1 MILKNRNTITG
12 LIIGIVLMLLLF
24 WVVKKCSSPDEV
36 SVRNDYYIL
45 KNQITRMNK
54 MVVIEQDFSTL
65 QKTKL
70 AYEIFGKQ
78 VSENEILTLTHTN
91 AQVTYDLNKMV
102 LEVDSV
108 NRKLII
114 QELPSPEIRI
124 TPSVEIQS
132 IDDSFLNRIKEDQIK
147 KVTAS
152 AKADAQKRVNRAQL
166 QQQGREQLMQNLNTI
181 FVLAKALDYTIEDNT
196 KMIDVLKL

>member
-1 MILKNRNTITG
+1 MILKNRNTIAG

-24 WVVKKCSSPDEV
+24 WAFKKCSSPDEP

-54 MVVIEQDFSTL
+54 MVVVEQDFSTL

-78 VSENEILTLTHTN
+78 VSENEILTLTQTN

-132 IDDSFLNRIKEDQIK
+132 MDDSFLNRIKEDQIK

-166 QQQGREQLMQNLNTI
+166 QQQGRQQLMQNLNTI

-196 KMIDVLKL
+196 KMIDVSKL

>member
-1 MILKNRNTITG
+1 MILKNRNTIAG

-24 WVVKKCSSPDEV
+24 WAYKKCSSSDEP

-54 MVVIEQDFSTL
+54 MVVVEQDFSTL

-78 VSENEILTLTHTN
+78 VSENEILTLTQTN

-132 IDDSFLNRIKEDQIK
+132 MDDSFLNRIKEDQIK

-196 KMIDVLKL
+196 KMIDVSKL

>member
-12 LIIGIVLMLLLF
+12 IFIGIVLMLLLF
-24 WVVKKCSSPDEV
+24 WAVKKCSSPDEP

-54 MVVIEQDFSTL
+54 MVVVEQDFSTL

-78 VSENEILTLTHTN
+78 VSENEILTLTQTN

-132 IDDSFLNRIKEDQIK
+132 MDDSFLNRIKEDQIK

-196 KMIDVLKL
+196 KMIDVSKL

>member
-24 WVVKKCSSPDEV
+24 WAVKKCSSPDEP

-54 MVVIEQDFSTL
+54 MVVVEQDFSTL

-78 VSENEILTLTHTN
+78 VSENEILTLTKTN

-132 IDDSFLNRIKEDQIK
+132 MDDSFLNRIKEDQIK

-196 KMIDVLKL
+196 KMIDVSKL

>member
-1 MILKNRNTITG
+1 MILKNRNTIAG

-24 WVVKKCSSPDEV
+24 WAVKKCSSPDEP

-54 MVVIEQDFSTL
+54 MVVVEQDFSTL

-78 VSENEILTLTHTN
+78 VSENEILTLTQTN

-132 IDDSFLNRIKEDQIK
+132 MDDSFLNRIKEDQIK

-196 KMIDVLKL
+196 KMIDVSKL

>member
-24 WVVKKCSSPDEV
+24 WAVKKCSSPDEP

-54 MVVIEQDFSTL
+54 MVVVEQDFSAL

-78 VSENEILTLTHTN
+78 VSENEILTLTQTN

-132 IDDSFLNRIKEDQIK
+132 MDDSFLNRIKEYQIK

-196 KMIDVLKL
+196 KMIDVSKL

>member
-12 LIIGIVLMLLLF
+12 LFIGIVLMLLLF
-24 WVVKKCSSPDEV
+24 WAVKKCSSPDEP

-54 MVVIEQDFSTL
+54 MVVVEQDFSTL

-78 VSENEILTLTHTN
+78 VSENEILTLTQTN

-132 IDDSFLNRIKEDQIK
+132 MDDSFLNRIKEDQIK

-196 KMIDVLKL
+196 KMIDVSKL

>member
-12 LIIGIVLMLLLF
+12 LFIGIVLMLLLF
-24 WVVKKCSSPDEV
+24 WAVKKCSSPDEP

-54 MVVIEQDFSTL
+54 MVVVEQDFSTL

-78 VSENEILTLTHTN
+78 VSENEILTLTQTN

-124 TPSVEIQS
+124 MPSVEIQS
-132 IDDSFLNRIKEDQIK
+132 MDDSFLNRIKEDQIK

-196 KMIDVLKL
+196 KMIDVSKL

>member
-1 MILKNRNTITG
+1 MILKNKNTITG
-12 LIIGIVLMLLLF
+12 IFIGIVLMLLLF
-24 WVVKKCSSPDEV
+24 WAVKKCSSPDEP

-54 MVVIEQDFSTL
+54 MVVVEQDFSTL

-78 VSENEILTLTHTN
+78 VSENEILTLTQTN

-132 IDDSFLNRIKEDQIK
+132 MDDSFLNRIKEDQIK

-196 KMIDVLKL
+196 KMIDVSKL

>member
-12 LIIGIVLMLLLF
+12 LIIGIVMMLLLF
-24 WVVKKCSSPDEV
+24 WAVKKCSSPDEP

-54 MVVIEQDFSTL
+54 MVVVEQDFSTL

-78 VSENEILTLTHTN
+78 VSENEILTLTQTN

-132 IDDSFLNRIKEDQIK
+132 MDDSFLNRIKEDQIK

-196 KMIDVLKL
+196 KMIDVSKL

>member
-12 LIIGIVLMLLLF
+12 LFIGIVLMLLLF
-24 WVVKKCSSPDEV
+24 WAAKKCSSPDEP

-54 MVVIEQDFSTL
+54 MVVVEQDFSTL

-78 VSENEILTLTHTN
+78 VSENEILTLTQTN

-132 IDDSFLNRIKEDQIK
+132 MDDSFLNRIKEDQIK

-181 FVLAKALDYTIEDNT
+181 FVLAKSLDYTIEDNT
-196 KMIDVLKL
+196 KMIDVSKL

>member
-12 LIIGIVLMLLLF
+12 IFIGIVLMLLLF
-24 WVVKKCSSPDEV
+24 WGVKKCSSPDEP

-54 MVVIEQDFSTL
+54 MVVVEQDFSTL

-78 VSENEILTLTHTN
+78 VSENEILTLTQTN

-132 IDDSFLNRIKEDQIK
+132 MDDSFLNRIKEDQIK

-181 FVLAKALDYTIEDNT
+181 FVLAKSLDYTIEDNT
-196 KMIDVLKL
+196 KMIDVSKL

>member
-12 LIIGIVLMLLLF
+12 LIIGIVMMLLLF
-24 WVVKKCSSPDEV
+24 WAVKKCSSPDDP

-54 MVVIEQDFSTL
+54 MVVVEQDFSTL

-78 VSENEILTLTHTN
+78 VSENEILTLTQTN

-132 IDDSFLNRIKEDQIK
+132 MDDSFLNRIKEDQIK

-196 KMIDVLKL
+196 KMIDVSKL

>member
-1 MILKNRNTITG
+1 MILKNKNTITG
-12 LIIGIVLMLLLF
+12 IFIGIVLMLLLF
-24 WVVKKCSSPDEV
+24 WAVKKCSSPDEP

-54 MVVIEQDFSTL
+54 MVVVEQDFSTL

-78 VSENEILTLTHTN
+78 VSENEILTLTQTN

-124 TPSVEIQS
+124 KPSVEIQS
-132 IDDSFLNRIKEDQIK
+132 MDDSFLNRIKEDQIK

-196 KMIDVLKL
+196 KMIDVSKL

>member
-24 WVVKKCSSPDEV
+24 WAVKKCSSPDEPL
-36 SVRNDYYIL
+36 VRNDYYIL

-78 VSENEILTLTHTN
+78 VSENEILTLTQTN

-132 IDDSFLNRIKEDQIK
+132 MDDSFLNRIKEDQIK

-196 KMIDVLKL
+196 KMIDVSKL

>member
-24 WVVKKCSSPDEV
+24 WAVKKCSSPDEP

-54 MVVIEQDFSTL
+54 MVVVEQDFSTL

-78 VSENEILTLTHTN
+78 VSENEILTLTQTN

-132 IDDSFLNRIKEDQIK
+132 MDDSFLNRIKEDQIK

-196 KMIDVLKL
+196 KMIDVSKL

>member
-1 MILKNRNTITG
+1 MKNRNTITG
-12 LIIGIVLMLLLF
+12 LIMGIVMMLLLF
-24 WVVKKCSSPDEV
+24 WAVKKCSSPDEP

-54 MVVIEQDFSTL
+54 MVVVEQDFSTL

-78 VSENEILTLTHTN
+78 VSENEILTLTQTN

-132 IDDSFLNRIKEDQIK
+132 MDDSFLNRIKEDQIK

-196 KMIDVLKL
+196 KMIDVSKL

>member
-1 MILKNRNTITG
+1 
-12 LIIGIVLMLLLF
+12 MLLLF
-24 WVVKKCSSPDEV
+24 WAVKKCSSPDEP

-54 MVVIEQDFSTL
+54 MVVVEQDFSAL

-78 VSENEILTLTHTN
+78 VSENEILTLTQTN

-132 IDDSFLNRIKEDQIK
+132 MDDSFLNRIKEDQIK

-196 KMIDVLKL
+196 KMIDVSKL

>member
-1 MILKNRNTITG
+1 MILKNRNTIAG
-12 LIIGIVLMLLLF
+12 LFIGIVLMLLLF
-24 WVVKKCSSPDEV
+24 WAVKKCSSPDEP

-54 MVVIEQDFSTL
+54 MVVVEQDFSTL

-78 VSENEILTLTHTN
+78 VSENEILTLTQTN

-132 IDDSFLNRIKEDQIK
+132 MDDSFLNRIKEDQIK

-196 KMIDVLKL
+196 KMIDVSKL

>member
-1 MILKNRNTITG
+1 MKNRNTITG
-12 LIIGIVLMLLLF
+12 LIIGIVMMLLLF
-24 WVVKKCSSPDEV
+24 WAVKKCSSPDEP

-54 MVVIEQDFSTL
+54 MVVVEQDFSTL

-78 VSENEILTLTHTN
+78 VSENEILTLTQTN

-132 IDDSFLNRIKEDQIK
+132 MDDSFLNRIKEDQIK

-196 KMIDVLKL
+196 KMIDVSKL

>member
-24 WVVKKCSSPDEV
+24 WAVKKCSSPDEP

-78 VSENEILTLTHTN
+78 VSENEILTLTQTN

-132 IDDSFLNRIKEDQIK
+132 MDDSFLNRIKEDQIK

-196 KMIDVLKL
+196 KMIDVSKL

>member
-1 MILKNRNTITG
+1 MILKNRNTIAG

-24 WVVKKCSSPDEV
+24 WAVKKCSSPDEP

-54 MVVIEQDFSTL
+54 MVVVEQDFSTL

-78 VSENEILTLTHTN
+78 VSENEILTLTQTN

-114 QELPSPEIRI
+114 KELPSPEIRI
-124 TPSVEIQS
+124 MPSVEIQS
-132 IDDSFLNRIKEDQIK
+132 MDDSFLNRIKEDQIK

-196 KMIDVLKL
+196 KMIDVSKL

>member
-24 WVVKKCSSPDEV
+24 WAVKKCSSPDEP

-54 MVVIEQDFSTL
+54 MVVVEQDFSAL

-78 VSENEILTLTHTN
+78 VSENEILTLTQTN

-132 IDDSFLNRIKEDQIK
+132 MDDSFLNRIKEDQIK

-196 KMIDVLKL
+196 KMIDVSKL